1 MGTMVSIM
9 AVDMLNMKPL
19 FNIGDI
25 IASFTEDGR
34 MLDKPSLIIEITNK
48 RGFIFYKGLRQDPE
62 DIKINGAS
70 ISYSQLSVARF
81 KVIGHNPAAQVLY
94 STKES

>member
-1 MGTMVSIM
+1 MNRPI
-9 AVDMLNMKPL
+9 DMLNMKPL
-19 FNIGDI
+19 FKIGDI

-34 MLDKPSLIIEITNK
+34 ILDRPSLIIEIIN
-48 RGFIFYKGLRQDPE
+48 RNGFIFYKGLRQDPQ
-62 DIKINGAS
+62 DIKVNGVN